1 MNFEQKL
8 ETSMPKL
15 KRYAR
20 YLTKDDDLA
29 SDLFQETYGRAHAKK
44 HLYNDAYEMEQWLFP
59 MMKNLWINQIKRR
72 QKELQSQTEIENDS
86 IQNNI
91 CFAKEIEHRSLLNRV
106 QDVLKNLPQKDQEVL
121 EQIVSFGHSY
131 EEAARS
137 LSVPIGTVMSRLS
150 RARKRLKEKLQLG
163 EEFIFMFIPPVFYD
177 PEDTDTSLNA
187 LFTDSNSASDQDD
200 TSKNAGSP
208 PSVMTSR
215 SKRLAWK
222 SKSDLLALYYKKRQK
237 NTRRDPYDYQLHAS
251 FIILGVEGLFE
262 TLPALQSEEDI
273 ALPGTASI
281 VPQAED
287 RTVQLSEIRETHTA
301 RGNDHS
307 LLEDTQHL
315 NLLDEELDDPL
326 ASLIIT
332 GTTKETALSPEDT
345 TSLSGQ
351 SYHQS
356 IGTILELLST
366 QGVLDPTEILSTAA
380 PIDGTETQSGGID
393 TSDETTTSVI
403 PLSDLLGSGFSPVF
417 TDPQTTTNTAS
428 DGFVVV
434 TTSGGGSIME
444 TVLGDDPTLLGGD
457 PTLPII

>member
-1 MNFEQKL
+1 
-8 ETSMPKL
+8 
-15 KRYAR
+15 
-20 YLTKDDDLA
+20 D
-29 SDLFQETYGRAHAKK
+29 
-44 HLYNDAYEMEQWLFP
+44 
-59 MMKNLWINQIKRR
+59 
-72 QKELQSQTEIENDS
+72 
-86 IQNNI
+86 
-91 CFAKEIEHRSLLNRV
+91 
-106 QDVLKNLPQKDQEVL
+106 
-121 EQIVSFGHSY
+121 
-131 EEAARS
+131 
-137 LSVPIGTVMSRLS
+137 
-150 RARKRLKEKLQLG
+150 
-163 EEFIFMFIPPVFYD
+163 
-177 PEDTDTSLNA
+177 
-187 LFTDSNSASDQDD
+187 
-200 TSKNAGSP
+200 
-208 PSVMTSR
+208 
-215 SKRLAWK
+215 
-222 SKSDLLALYYKKRQK
+222 
-237 NTRRDPYDYQLHAS
+237 
-251 FIILGVEGLFE
+251 
-262 TLPALQSEEDI
+262 
-273 ALPGTASI
+273 
-281 VPQAED
+281 PQAED

-301 RGNDHS
+301 QGNDHS

-332 GTTKETALSPEDT
+332 GATKETALSPEDT

-366 QGVLDPTEILSTAA
+366 QGVLAPTEILSTAA

-403 PLSDLLGSGFSPVF
+403 PLSDLLGSGISPVF

>member
-8 ETSMPKL
+8 ESSMPKL
-15 KRYAR
+15 KRYAK

-131 EEAARS
+131 EEAAKS

-177 PEDTDTSLNA
+177 PADADKSLDT
-187 LFTDSNSASDQDD
+187 LFMDPNPASDQDD

-237 NTRRDPYDYQLHAS
+237 NTQRDPYDYQLHAS

-262 TLPALQSEEDI
+262 TLPALQTEEDL
-273 ALPGTASI
+273 ALTGTASI
-281 VPQAED
+281 DPQAED
-287 RTVQLSEIRETHTA
+287 KTVQLSEIRETRIA
-301 RGNDHS
+301 QNKDHS

-326 ASLIIT
+326 ASLIIA
-332 GTTKETALSPEDT
+332 GAIEETPADT
-345 TSLSGQ
+345 TSLNGQ
-351 SYHQS
+351 PYHQG

-366 QGVLDPTEILSTAA
+366 QGVLDPTEILSTAV
-380 PIDGTETQSGGID
+380 PIDGTETR
-393 TSDETTTSVI
+393 SDEINIADEITTSVI
-403 PLSDLLGSGFSPVF
+403 PMSDLIGSGFSPVF
-417 TDPQTTTNTAS
+417 TDPETVTNVSA
-428 DGFVVV
+428 DAVVII
-434 TTSGGGSIME
+434 TTSGGGTIME